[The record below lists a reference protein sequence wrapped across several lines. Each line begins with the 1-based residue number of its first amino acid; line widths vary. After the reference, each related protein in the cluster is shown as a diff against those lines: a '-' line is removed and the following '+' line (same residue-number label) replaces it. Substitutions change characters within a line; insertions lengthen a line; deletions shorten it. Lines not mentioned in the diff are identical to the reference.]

1 MIHRS
6 RQNAA
11 LICAASLLAASL
23 PAVSPATAAGDAPA
37 LIVLGPEHRTAAA
50 ARLADLTPDQATVLD
65 SLRSNP
71 RVSKLRLGM
80 TPRAAL
86 ADVLTARALSVHIP
100 PAPAALSFTGVAV
113 KHHGEGMVG
122 LSART
127 SAQGSAI
134 RLVVQGVDVLG
145 SVEHEG
151 ETWRVTPLG
160 GGVTAIYRYDIR
172 GLRMDPPGWG
182 MLQRLIAPKP
192 RPMDGTGVPVEEAD
206 TGDVIDIMVVYTP
219 NAAAMGSID
228 LFIQSAL
235 NNASDIYRNSR
246 ISTRLRLVHKA
257 QVDYT
262 QAAVDADGR
271 GGLLDDITRLSF
283 TQGVLPDG
291 TDPDP
296 EGSMDEI
303 HALRDRYGA
312 DLVALFVAAPAGGT
326 CGIAYVPSFAKYPM
340 DDFGPL
346 GFSVTARECEGS
358 GYSVF
363 THEIGHNQ
371 GARHDPYNA
380 GCPTGPDSCDVGENF
395 PWRYGRCNTDLG
407 WRTAMAYG
415 GNPLG
420 DCPLSTRRFS
430 SPVILFQGVPT
441 GDADRRDN
449 RRVLLETAQ
458 RVANF
463 RQSKSEP
470 PPPPPPPPNS
480 LQASLPY
487 VAPAGVGHPPSLV
500 RVLNDSALPNTVQI
514 TGYDDIGQRFGPERL
529 SLGAHEA
536 TSLTTTDLE
545 AGRPDFAGLGDRG
558 EGWWRLELEGER
570 PFRAGMYYRRGDG
583 TLAGLSAPVAGEE
596 DGTGGWRYDVGFF
609 NPASNTAKASM
620 LRLANPNDQAAQ
632 VVITALDDRGREAPR
647 GTVDVRLA
655 AQGAITLTAPE
666 LEDGGS
672 GFTGNL
678 GDGEGKWRLT
688 VTADRP
694 LLVMSLLHATRT
706 GHITNLSSIATGQAP
721 PAGAR

>member
-65 SLRSNP
+65 TLRSNP
-71 RVSKLRLGM
+71 RVSKLRLGR

-113 KHHGEGMVG
+113 KHHGEGMVS

-127 SAQGSAI
+127 TAQGSAI

-145 SVEHEG
+145 SVEHDG

-160 GGVTAIYRYDIR
+160 GGVTAVYRYDIR

-206 TGDVIDIMVVYTP
+206 TGDVIDVMVVYTP

-262 QAAVDADGR
+262 QAAAADDGR
-271 GGLLDDITRLSF
+271 GGLLEDITRLSF

-291 TDPDP
+291 SVPDP

-326 CGIAYVPSFAKYPM
+326 CGIAYVPSFGEYPM
-340 DDFGPL
+340 DDFESL

-380 GCPTGPDSCDVGENF
+380 GCPTGPDSCNVGENF

-470 PPPPPPPPNS
+470 PPPPPPPNS

-487 VAPAGVGHPPSLV
+487 VAPAGVGHPSLV
-500 RVLNDSALPNTVQI
+500 RVLNDSAQPNTVQV
-514 TGYDDIGQRFGPERL
+514 TGYNDTGRRFGPVPL
-529 SLGAHEA
+529 SIAAHEA
-536 TSLTTTDLE
+536 ATLTSTALE
-545 AGRPDFAGLGDRG
+545 SGGTGFAGLGDGG

-583 TLAGLSAPVAGEE
+583 FIAGLSAPVAGEE
-596 DGTGGWRYDVGFF
+596 DGTGRWLYDVGFF
-609 NPASNTAKASM
+609 NPASNTAKVSM

-632 VVITALDDRGREAPR
+632 VVIAAQDDRGRDAPR

-655 AQGAITLTAPE
+655 AQGETTLTAPE
-666 LEDGGS
+666 LEDGAS
-672 GFTGNL
+672 GFTGRL
-678 GDGEGKWRLT
+678 GDGAGKWRLT

-706 GHITNLSSIATGQAP
+706 GHLTNLSAIATGQAP

>member
-65 SLRSNP
+65 TLRSNP
-71 RVSKLRLGM
+71 RVSKLRLGR

-113 KHHGEGMVG
+113 KHHGEGMVS

-127 SAQGSAI
+127 TAQGSAI

-145 SVEHEG
+145 SVEHDG

-160 GGVTAIYRYDIR
+160 GGVTAVYRYVIR

-206 TGDVIDIMVVYTP
+206 TGDVIDVMVVYTP

-271 GGLLDDITRLSF
+271 GGLFDDITRLSF

-291 TDPDP
+291 SVPDP

-326 CGIAYVPSFAKYPM
+326 CGIAYVPSFGEYPM
-340 DDFGPL
+340 DDFESL

-463 RQSKSEP
+463 RQSKTE

-487 VAPAGVGHPPSLV
+487 VAPAGVGHPSLV
-500 RVLNDSALPNTVQI
+500 RVLNDSAQPNTVQV
-514 TGYDDIGQRFGPERL
+514 TGYNDTGRRFGPVPL
-529 SLGAHEA
+529 SIAAHEA
-536 TSLTTTDLE
+536 ATLTSAALE
-545 AGRPDFAGLGDRG
+545 SGGTGFAGLGDGG

-583 TLAGLSAPVAGEE
+583 FIAGLSAPVAGEE
-596 DGTGGWRYDVGFF
+596 DGTGSWLYDVGFF
-609 NPASNTAKASM
+609 NPASNTAKVSM

-632 VVITALDDRGREAPR
+632 VVIAAQDDRGRDAPR

-655 AQGAITLTAPE
+655 AQGATTLTAPE
-666 LEDGGS
+666 LEDGAS
-672 GFTGNL
+672 GFTGRL
-678 GDGEGKWRLT
+678 GDGAGKWRLT

-706 GHITNLSSIATGQAP
+706 GHLTNLSAIATGQAP